1 MIAYLAARKQVG
13 QTVTVTI
20 MRGTETL
27 QVPVT
32 LDERP
37 R

>member
-1 MIAYLAARKQVG
+1 MIAFLAARKQVG

-20 MRGTETL
+20 LRGSETL
-27 QVPVT
+27 QVPIT